1 MIKSVNLKHAVDL
14 AVVLLIFPLI
24 VPIIIVISG
33 LIFVK
38 LGRPVFFLQ
47 DRPGY
52 KSKIFKLRKFR
63 TMTSER
69 DQGGDLLPD
78 AERLTRFGR
87 FLRLTSLDEIPSFL
101 NVLTGDMSIVG
112 PRPLLPGYLPLYTS
126 RQLRRHDVRP
136 GITGWAQVNGR
147 NNLTWEEKFEF
158 DVWYVDHR
166 SFFLDMRILVLTVVK
181 VLKRENVSQSGEA
194 TMSLFTGGK
203 QETP

>member
-1 MIKSVNLKHAVDL
+1 MIKSARLKHMADS
-14 AVVLLIFPLI
+14 AVVLLISPFILPIMI
-24 VPIIIVISG
+24 VTAV
-33 LIFVK
+33 LIFIK
-38 LGRPVFFLQ
+38 IGRPVFFFQ

-63 TMTSER
+63 TMTSEC

-78 AERLTRFGR
+78 VERLTRFGR

-166 SFFLDMRILVLTVVK
+166 SFFLDIRILVLTVVK